1 MKYYVTPVPFQPAGL
16 HPRSVPS
23 GNLFLVIV
31 WDRMS
36 PEILRFLFRCV
47 PIEFDIGCQVFFA
60 TQSQVLENALRISKY
75 LRFSNAL
82 KFVFCLKDSYSIKLK
97 FVFDFV
103 INETNCLLFMGKC
116 TLVKYSRGNLE
127 NYLSVIEHENFQIG
141 LNLKNS
147 SLHKILLLE
156 EFFVI
161 ILKLLAPVL

>member
-1 MKYYVTPVPFQPAGL
+1 
-16 HPRSVPS
+16 
-23 GNLFLVIV
+23 
-31 WDRMS
+31 MS

-103 INETNCLLFMGKC
+103 INETNFLLFMGKY